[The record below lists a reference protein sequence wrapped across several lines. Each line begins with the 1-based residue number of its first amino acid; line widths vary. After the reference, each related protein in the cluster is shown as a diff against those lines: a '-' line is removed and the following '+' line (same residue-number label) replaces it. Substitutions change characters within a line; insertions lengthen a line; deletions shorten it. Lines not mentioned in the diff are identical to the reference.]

1 MSLHVNF
8 DDLSLTPN
16 FHESDGFADR
26 KYSAVAVKTSW
37 DWRWDLHSGWIRSPA
52 ILSLERL

>member
-1 MSLHVNF
+1 MNF

-16 FHESDGFADR
+16 FHESDGFTDR

-37 DWRWDLHSGWIRSPA
+37 DWRWDLQWLYKESSN
-52 ILSLERL
+52 SLPRKTVIKLG

>member
-1 MSLHVNF
+1 MNF
-8 DDLSLTPN
+8 DDLPLTPN

-37 DWRWDLHSGWIRSPA
+37 DGRWDLHSGCIRSSAMLYP
-52 ILSLERL
+52 ERQ